1 MEIGKTKSLYYKR
14 VIWLKNKLEPKEP
27 IELLLNILKNNTYI
41 HKGLDIVVNIEEL
54 VDLRHTKTVYEY
66 FEHLKDKDQQHLK
79 TLCILNFENFELLQR
94 DFLLA
99 KVTKMWT
106 SYSTAY
112 INCKDLDYIRSKN
125 NRVFTYILGNNKV
138 IENLTSI
145 VQTGKYDETTIS

>member
-14 VIWLKNKLEPKEP
+14 IIWLKNRQEPKEP
-27 IELLLNILKNNTYI
+27 VELILNLLKNNTYL

-54 VDLRHTKTVYEY
+54 VDLKHTRNVYEY

-79 TLCILNFENFELLQR
+79 TLCVLNFENFELLSR
-94 DFLLA
+94 DVLLA

-112 INCKDLDYIRSKN
+112 INCTDTKYVKDKASRI
-125 NRVFTYILGNNKV
+125 FTYILGTDRV
-138 IENLTSI
+138 VDNLSSI
-145 VQTGKYDETTIS
+145 VQTGTYNETPIT